1 MADTHCD
8 LPLLRGFLPFRAPR
22 GSCELRA
29 ASPSLWF
36 AIVGALGFR
45 VTSIRCPDP
54 TFAAVV
60 STLWPGAAVLAAS
73 PRRCNV
79 LPDVI
84 FSDLASLPRD
94 PRSPQAYWDA
104 WSTPHVFFC
113 VAGDSEVEAWGGL
126 GRRHAPPPPP
136 RGWVARSVTLTHCEA
151 GGGTSGRWTVVA
163 WYPPA
168 CPVVEPAPLE
178 AQPWFPIR
186 ACVNDRVAATPV
198 PAVDAPVDLPPV
210 AAVVRSGGFGRRPR
224 SSPGGV
230 VQAWGLFPASD
241 LSASVMV
248 AASGSPSGWGTRS
261 LSVMELAALWDV
273 PILVSDSLSDM
284 SDLGIFKGFWASAP
298 GKVLFAGTDALLTTS
313 FRGGSYGLGGVRKLA
328 GPRQDSD
335 AVGPRPDSDTAIGL
349 ARGGGVKVSD
359 GKSENDMHFD
369 ALVVKGGRPEVR
381 WGGCTGPLMAAR
393 LSPRVRTDL
402 MSRGTPAGLGVANR
416 GGGGAPA
423 GRRSTVTGG
432 RLEGRSRRLQKSGTP
447 VVAPKSAERVLR
459 LEEDQCEDQQG
470 MYPRTDGSPH
480 CCKLR

>member
-402 MSRGTPAGLGVANR
+402 MSR
-416 GGGGAPA
+416 
-423 GRRSTVTGG
+423 
-432 RLEGRSRRLQKSGTP
+432 
-447 VVAPKSAERVLR
+447 
-459 LEEDQCEDQQG
+459 
-470 MYPRTDGSPH
+470 
-480 CCKLR
+480 